1 MASIDENT
9 FTKIWYG
16 DSPLVCLFV
25 PLSWLYLAVSSCRS
39 FLYRQGILRSTSVAA
54 PVVVVGNVT
63 VGGTG
68 KTPLT
73 IWLAKALKKR
83 GLTPAIVSRGYRGK
97 VGPHP
102 IEARADS
109 DPVVVGDEA
118 ILLANES
125 ECCVVVHPNRVAAA
139 LKAIELGA
147 DVIIADDGLQ
157 HYQLARDCEIAV
169 IDGHRGFGNGRLL
182 PAGPLREK
190 PTRLDSVDKVIVQGD
205 AMQSSEILTC
215 SADRRPLY
223 FSLQPVAMR
232 RLDRSETGD
241 LADFA
246 AETVHGV
253 AAIGNPERFFKLLEA
268 SGMVVRRHPLAD
280 HAVIT
285 ADDIRFDDDLAVVMT
300 SKDAVKCRFPEA
312 AKCWCINVDVKFEG
326 SEGELLLELVTEKI
340 SAGSADT

>member
-1 MASIDENT
+1 MASTDEST
-9 FTKIWYG
+9 LTKIWYG
-16 DSPLVCLFV
+16 DSPLVWLLV

-39 FLYRQGILRSTSVAA
+39 FLYRRQILRATSVAA

-73 IWLAKALKKR
+73 IWLAKKLKER
-83 GLTPAIVSRGYRGK
+83 GLTPGIVSRGYRGK

-102 IEARADS
+102 VEARPDS
-109 DPVVVGDEA
+109 DPLVVGDEA
-118 ILLANES
+118 ILLASES
-125 ECCVVVHPNRVAAA
+125 KCSVVVHPNRVAAA
-139 LKAIELGA
+139 SKAIELGA

-157 HYQLARDCEIAV
+157 HYQLARNCEIAV

-182 PAGPLREK
+182 PAGPLREN
-190 PTRLDSVDKVIVQGD
+190 PTRLDMVDRVIVQRRTT
-205 AMQSSEILTC
+205 QSSDILNR
-215 SADRRPLY
+215 SSDRHPLH
-223 FSLQPVAMR
+223 FSLKPVAIR

-241 LADFA
+241 ISDFT

-253 AAIGNPERFFKLLEA
+253 AGIGNPERFFKLLE
-268 SGMVVRRHPLAD
+268 SFGMIVRRHPLAD

-285 ADDIRFDDDLAVVMT
+285 ANDIQFDDGLPVVMT

-312 AKCWCINVDVKFEG
+312 EKCWCVEVDVEFEG
-326 SEGELLLELVTEKI
+326 IEGELLLELVAQKI
-340 SAGSADT
+340 SEARAGA